1 MQPVSQPSVRNYN
14 NVSTRNNGFQYRIM
28 PLAFN
33 LQQRGN
39 GSTSCVVT
47 RCIFNI
53 GDSISGECVY
63 DNKKY
68 TGKIVN
74 IVFDEEDDPL
84 SLYIMDSKTRMV
96 LPIKADSA
104 KILPKKLSEN
114 YSFDKAISSFLFDD
128 DDEELLNT
136 NDDVYGSLE
145 SEI

>member
-1 MQPVSQPSVRNYN
+1 
-14 NVSTRNNGFQYRIM
+14 
-28 PLAFN
+28 
-33 LQQRGN
+33 
-39 GSTSCVVT
+39 
-47 RCIFNI
+47 
-53 GDSISGECVY
+53 
-63 DNKKY
+63 
-68 TGKIVN
+68 
-74 IVFDEEDDPL
+74 
-84 SLYIMDSKTRMV
+84 MDSKTRMV